1 MKNDVICPIYFENH
15 NFAGHLVSINQFI
28 NMDLGNIRTTIIN
41 GKPYFA
47 GVDICRGLYL
57 DPNKSS
63 EYILEA
69 VKDILIEYNT
79 TPQTCYRGSELYNQ
93 NSLTPTFET
102 GRSEINNQYNLTTLT
117 ELRGS
122 DFIENRFERELYF
135 YIDIEVSHSNGHS
148 IVKQMVRTIF
158 ISEPVLYMLLFRS
171 RKREAVRFKAW
182 MAVEVLPNLRVLG
195 REQAINLL
203 NNEMTNIMNTINSI
217 NTNYDELKDSAQK
230 NAAMLNG
237 IYELASRNIQNQ
249 NINAA
254 ILDSKIADLTF
265 RVDNVGFN
273 SVDISNKI
281 TDIATGLNMIF
292 GGKQ

>member
-79 TPQTCYRGSELYNQ
+79 TPQTELRGSELYNQ

-102 GRSEINNQYNLTTLT
+102 GR
-117 ELRGS
+117 S

-148 IVKQMVRTIF
+148 IVKQIVRTIF

-203 NNEMTNIMNTINSI
+203 NNEMANIMNTINSI